1 MHESEFPP
9 AENTT
14 TPDGAATAGPGPSPS
29 DPLGLTQQV
38 APWWHTILFIVF
50 VAGVSILGAF
60 VSTPKS
66 YATHHIAN
74 YIFII
79 VQEWLLLA
87 FVWWGL
93 RMRRVP
99 LSALLGERHRGWRG
113 FGRDVAYAAVFW
125 IMALFVLGVVAAIL
139 RLLHIGSAA
148 SPIKMIDLAPRT
160 LVEFA
165 LWGGICISAGICE
178 ELLFR
183 GYLLRQFSS
192 LRGKIWIGVL
202 ASSLIFGCGHG
213 YEGVANM
220 IKITIFGI
228 LFCLLLL
235 KTKSIRPGMIAHGW
249 FDFFTA
255 IQVGLLRHYHKLP
268 QLENLHHL
276 H

>member
-1 MHESEFPP
+1 MHEPENTP
-9 AENTT
+9 AENNT
-14 TPDGAATAGPGPSPS
+14 TPVTATGPESSPSPS
-29 DPLGLTQQV
+29 DPLNLTQQV
-38 APWWHTILFIVF
+38 APWWHTILLIV
-50 VAGVSILGAF
+50 VIVGVSVLGAF
-60 VSTPKS
+60 VSTPKN
-66 YATHHIAN
+66 YAVHHIPN
-74 YIFII
+74 YLFII
-79 VQEWLLLA
+79 LQEWLMLA

-113 FGRDVAYAAVFW
+113 FGRDVAFAAVFW
-125 IMALFVLGVVAAIL
+125 IMALFVLGVVSAIL
-139 RLLHIGSAA
+139 LKLHIGSTS
-148 SPIKMIDLAPRT
+148 SPIKIINLAPRN

-165 LWGGICISAGICE
+165 VWACVCFSAGVCE

-192 LRGKIWIGVL
+192 IRGAIWIGVL
-202 ASSLIFGCGHG
+202 CSSIIFGCGHG
-213 YEGVANM
+213 YEGIANM

-255 IQVGLLRHYHKLP
+255 VQVGLLRHFHKLP
-268 QLENLHHL
+268 QLEHLQHL